1 MQITID
7 LDDELLRDAVF
18 QIVRD
23 QFVQQRFGDTEGMKL
38 LKQQVIAYVRTIDF
52 STLIREVANA
62 HIRGLVDQVVST
74 TLKMQYAP
82 KPARCREKGRCSMN
96 KYIQRV
102 TIVENLNTLES
113 EV

>member
-74 TLKMQYAP
+74 TLKNAVRAKASQMQ
-82 KPARCREKGRCSMN
+82 REG
-96 KYIQRV
+96 
-102 TIVENLNTLES
+102 TLFDE
-113 EV
+113 